1 MIALTHPTVVLLA
14 GVVLGGCLVGTCW
27 LQARYR
33 HGSRQYVR
41 GYDAGFIDGGRA
53 ARRRV
58 ADDYQRGWRDASRAY
73 QSTAPVLGLNR
84 RIAARQGISN

>member
-1 MIALTHPTVVLLA
+1 MIALTLAGLLLS
-14 GVVLGGCLVGTCW
+14 GVVLGGCMVGTCW
-27 LQARYR
+27 LQARADAGR
-33 HGSRQYVR
+33 RQYVR
-41 GYDAGFIDGGRA
+41 GYDAGFVDGGRA

-84 RIAARQGISN
+84 RITARQAGLN

>member
-1 MIALTHPTVVLLA
+1 MIALPHPSLVFLA
-14 GVVLGGCLVGTCW
+14 GVVVGGYIVWLCW

-41 GYDAGFIDGGRA
+41 GYDAGFMDGGRA

-58 ADDYQRGWRDASRAY
+58 ADDYQRGWQDASRAY
-73 QSTAPVLGLNR
+73 QSTAPVLGLTR
-84 RIAARQGISN
+84 RIAARQAGLN